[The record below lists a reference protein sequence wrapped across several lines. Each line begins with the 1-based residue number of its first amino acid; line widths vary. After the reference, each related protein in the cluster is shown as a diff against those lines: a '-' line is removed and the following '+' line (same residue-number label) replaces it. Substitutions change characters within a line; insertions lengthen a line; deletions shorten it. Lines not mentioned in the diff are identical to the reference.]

1 MKERPIL
8 FNAPM
13 VRALLDGTKTQTRR
27 IMKPQPQPT
36 SADCPGPKGHQ
47 WPSNAVQSMVHVEQE
62 LQNKSGGWGGLAAT
76 CCPYGEI
83 GDRLWVRET
92 WSSDFARHY
101 PCDRVW
107 YLADND
113 RKHDIEIRSGVR
125 GIWSPEHQ
133 EFVPFKWRPSI
144 HMFRRDSRITLE
156 ITGVR
161 VERLNDCSN
170 EDAEAEGVKCNMSA
184 LSFSEHYRALWNAIN
199 GAGSWEANPWV
210 WAIEF
215 QRVTP

>member
-8 FNAPM
+8 FNGAM
-13 VRALLDGTKTQTRR
+13 VRAVLDGTKTQTRR
-27 IMKPQPQPT
+27 AVRDTGLYAIDASVHGEDV
-36 SADCPGPKGHQ
+36 SAR
-47 WPSNAVQSMVHVEQE
+47 E
-62 LQNKSGGWGGLAAT
+62 LSALAT
-76 CCPYGEI
+76 KCPYGKP
-83 GDRLWVRET
+83 GDRLWVREM
-92 WSSDFARHY
+92 WSSDFAHHY

-107 YLADND
+107 YLADDD

-156 ITGVR
+156 ITSVR

-184 LSFSEHYRALWNAIN
+184 LSFSEHYRSLWNSIN
-199 GAGSWEANPWV
+199 GAGSWAANPWV
-210 WAIEF
+210 WVIEF
-215 QRVTP
+215 KRTTP